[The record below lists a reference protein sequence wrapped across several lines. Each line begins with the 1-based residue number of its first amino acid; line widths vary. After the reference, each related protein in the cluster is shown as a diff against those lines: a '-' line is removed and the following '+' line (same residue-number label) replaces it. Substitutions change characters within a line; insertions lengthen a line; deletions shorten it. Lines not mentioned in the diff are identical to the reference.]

1 MLRKILNSSLVR
13 SSGLY
18 TFTNALNAGI
28 PFLLM
33 PVLTRYLSTED
44 YGIVAMCSV
53 MVTFIYPFTN
63 LSADM
68 LINRMYCEK
77 ESIDLPA
84 FVTNYFLVLICST
97 AIVSLVLYLVAGPIS
112 KLMSFPGSL
121 LWMMIALSAGQS
133 ITMIVLATFQAQVKP
148 IQFGIY
154 QIVLTIIN
162 AGLSIWFVVSLG
174 MDWRGRIDA
183 QLIAYTVV
191 VIIGMV
197 LLWKGK
203 WLKFEFRKDY
213 IKQGLSFSLP
223 LIPHAL
229 GGIAITLMDRVFLT
243 RMVGLEATGIYM
255 AGLQIATVINILA
268 ESFNKAYV
276 PWLYERLTNNIF
288 AEKLRLVK
296 MTYVY
301 FVLSLIV
308 AVCFGLVAPWFLSFF
323 LGKGFVGCGVYVLWL
338 AVGFAFQGM
347 YMTVV
352 SYVYYAKKTAPLAV
366 ITLSIVVANIGL
378 NYLCI
383 HSFGAIGAAYST
395 MASYFLRFL
404 LVWILA
410 ARVYHM
416 PWSLRQKNDREVLI
430 G

>member
-13 SSGLY
+13 SSGMY
-18 TFTNALNAGI
+18 TFSNAINAGI

-33 PVLTRYLSTED
+33 PVLTRYLSAED

-63 LSADM
+63 LSAHT
-68 LINRMYCEK
+68 LITRMYCEK
-77 ESIDLPA
+77 ENIDLPA
-84 FVTNYFLVLICST
+84 YVTNYFLVLICST
-97 AIVSLVLYLVAGPIS
+97 AIVSLVFYLFAGPIS

-121 LWMMIALSAGQS
+121 LWMVIALSAGQS
-133 ITMIVLATFQAQVKP
+133 ITMIVLATFQVQVKP
-148 IQFGIY
+148 VQFGIY
-154 QIVLTIIN
+154 QIMLTIIN

-174 MDWRGRIDA
+174 MNWRGRIDA

-191 VIIGMV
+191 VVVGIA

-203 WLKFEFRKDY
+203 WLKFEFKPDY
-213 IKQGLSFSLP
+213 IRQGLNFSLP

-229 GGIAITLMDRVFLT
+229 GGFAITLMDRVFLT

-276 PWLYERLTNNIF
+276 PWLFERLKNNIF
-288 AEKLRLVK
+288 AEKLTLVK

-301 FVLSLIV
+301 FVSSFV
-308 AVCFGLVAPWFLSFF
+308 MAVCFGLIAPWFLGFF
-323 LGKGFVGCGVYVLWL
+323 LGKGFAGSGAYVLFL
-338 AVGFAFQGM
+338 AIGFAFQGM

-352 SYVYYAKKTAPLAV
+352 SYVYYAKKTAPLAG
-366 ITLSIVVANIGL
+366 ITLSIAVTNIGL

-383 HSFGAIGAAYST
+383 HRYGAIGAAYST
-395 MASYFLRFL
+395 MAAYFLMFV

-410 ARVYHM
+410 ARVYDM
-416 PWSLRQKNDREVLI
+416 PWSLKQESNE
-430 G
+430 GGSY